1 MKVFVDSS
9 AWITLSDSREERHL
23 QAKSHYLH
31 LIKAKARIYTS
42 DYVLAETYTRIRYD
56 GGHRQAL
63 RFHDLITSAEKLGYI
78 ETVWVD
84 QDTFR
89 QAWDIFE
96 KYEDQLF
103 SFVDCTS
110 FVLARQLR
118 VDSIFAFDDDFA
130 VMGLVVN
137 P

>member
-1 MKVFVDSS
+1 MKTFVDSS
-9 AWITLSDSREERHL
+9 AWITLSDSREERHPR
-23 QAKSHYLH
+23 AKRYYLH
-31 LIKAKARIYTS
+31 LIKAKAHIYTS

-63 RFHDLITSAEKLGYI
+63 RFHNLITSAEKLGYV

-84 QDTFR
+84 QNTFH
-89 QAWDIFE
+89 QAWEIFAR
-96 KYEDQLF
+96 YRDQLF

-110 FVLARQLR
+110 FVLAQQLH
-118 VDSIFAFDDDFA
+118 VDSVFAFDDDFA
-130 VMGLVVN
+130 IIGFVVN